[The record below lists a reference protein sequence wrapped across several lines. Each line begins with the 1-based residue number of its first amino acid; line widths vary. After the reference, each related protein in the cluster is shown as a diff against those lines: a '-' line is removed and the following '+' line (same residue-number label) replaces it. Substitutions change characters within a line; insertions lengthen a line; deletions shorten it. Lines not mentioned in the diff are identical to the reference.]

1 MRALTIISIFL
12 KPTNHIS
19 YAGKIYLNTV
29 IVITGLL
36 LILLKM
42 AGIQVMDLLS
52 KLVFMWQTLMV
63 NWRPLTIQMTDDILC
78 IYISLHC
85 FPRLC
90 FPFFLLFKH
99 SHSTVQVLLLLC
111 NWNLTTKYHFQSHC
125 QGIQSS
131 KLNRLQFKF
140 AYLTVNIL
148 PSECMISLL

>member
-1 MRALTIISIFL
+1 MRALTIINIFL

-78 IYISLHC
+78 FYISLYC

-90 FPFFLLFKH
+90 FPFFLLCKH
-99 SHSTVQVLLLLC
+99 SHPLC
-111 NWNLTTKYHFQSHC
+111 KFYCFCAIEILQQNITFSLIVKVYRAQSLTDYRVHLHT
-125 QGIQSS
+125 
-131 KLNRLQFKF
+131 
-140 AYLTVNIL
+140 
-148 PSECMISLL
+148 